1 MDTKVKY
8 SASKKISK
16 DNVNKSVNVEEVE
29 NGFIITVEKNW
40 HDAKDNYK
48 YETKKYISKE
58 NPFDTTTRKEGKGND
73 LGDSL
78 ESFLNDG
85 GDVEVIGD

>member
-1 MDTKVKY
+1 MDNKIKY

-16 DNVNKSVNVEEVE
+16 GNVNKSVNVEEVE
-29 NGFIITVEKNW
+29 NGFIITVEKTW
-40 HDAKDNYK
+40 RDKKDGYQ

-58 NPFDTTTRKEGKGND
+58 NPFDTNTRKEGKNND

-78 ESFLNDG
+78 EAFLNG
-85 GDVEVIGD
+85 QGEVEVITD